1 MGIYADVLANAI
13 AWDAGGADE
22 LSVGPDRIITME
34 IERLRDKGDVGYP
47 SGYTEVDEVQ
57 ELNVMNGAVSGTWW
71 LQINLAN
78 GDTLETQTL
87 LHDVAASSVQIAIND
102 RGSGNIAGWTNGD
115 ISVSGGDFPNNAII
129 LTFDGNSVKGD
140 RHPLIETFDNSLTGN
155 TVQGVTETT
164 PGQKDR
170 TAMGILNL
178 LGIVTTPPSQG
189 DVAGLVANA
198 DREANPGL
206 PRQVTLQALAKQASI
221 DERSEE
227 LYTELMKAFGLQDL
241 L

>member
-87 LHDVAASSVQIAIND
+87 LHDVAA
-102 RGSGNIAGWTNGD
+102 
-115 ISVSGGDFPNNAII
+115 
-129 LTFDGNSVKGD
+129 
-140 RHPLIETFDNSLTGN
+140 
-155 TVQGVTETT
+155 
-164 PGQKDR
+164 
-170 TAMGILNL
+170 
-178 LGIVTTPPSQG
+178 
-189 DVAGLVANA
+189 
-198 DREANPGL
+198 
-206 PRQVTLQALAKQASI
+206 
-221 DERSEE
+221 
-227 LYTELMKAFGLQDL
+227 
-241 L
+241 